1 MPDETARR
9 SLISK
14 TLIAQIE
21 GFIYRNGRDYAA
33 FVVGVT
39 DEPDLALE
47 KHAVNPQKNPHFTV
61 NALTG
66 ERADAVIGH
75 FKRKGCSIGEAG
87 QSGFVYCYRRAF
99 NTVP

>member
-1 MPDETARR
+1 MPDEDKR

-39 DEPDLALE
+39 DDPEGALE
-47 KHAVNPQKNPHFTV
+47 KHAVKREKNPHFTV

-66 ERADAVIGH
+66 ERADGVIAH
-75 FKRKGCSIGEAG
+75 FSKKGCQIGEAG

-99 NTVP
+99 NTTP